1 MPNKADN
8 ATKINIAIR
17 QGRLDDAPHLKR
29 IARQAYRQY
38 VPRMPKPPAPMLADY
53 AKLLAGAD
61 ADTDADTIVL
71 VAETTGETTPSVG
84 GGRRGVVGFA
94 IILKK
99 SDGYWLENVA
109 VGDGWRGQGIGGR
122 LLGAVEEALAGKAES
137 YQIYTNAV
145 MTENIGWYRRLGFED
160 LGQRDDEG
168 YSRVFFRKRL

>member
-1 MPNKADN
+1 M
-8 ATKINIAIR
+8 
-17 QGRLDDAPHLKR
+17 
-29 IARQAYRQY
+29 
-38 VPRMPKPPAPMLADY
+38 
-53 AKLLAGAD
+53 
-61 ADTDADTIVL
+61 
-71 VAETTGETTPSVG
+71 
-84 GGRRGVVGFA
+84 VGFA

-137 YQIYTNAV
+137 YQLYTNAV